1 MCRPPPV
8 ARRDDIACP
17 RQFLLQR
24 HVIKIASDRQ
34 VPTAIGPNKSLH
46 QRFGICAGPV
56 REVGECDF
64 RKSDLL
70 DAGGPHGP
78 KQAAATQVGG
88 DDPGNFPPYHLPCT
102 PRPPAHLRPRPPRP
116 PPPPHPPPP

>member
-1 MCRPPPV
+1 MEGVGAFMCRPPPV

-56 REVGECDF
+56 REVGECDL

-70 DAGGPHGP
+70 DACGTHGTT
-78 KQAAATQVGG
+78 QAATKTYGG
-88 DDPGNFPPYHLPCT
+88 KSL
-102 PRPPAHLRPRPPRP
+102 
-116 PPPPHPPPP
+116 

>member
-88 DDPGNFPPYHLPCT
+88 DDRSEEHTSELQSLMRLSYAVFCLKKK
-102 PRPPAHLRPRPPRP
+102 
-116 PPPPHPPPP
+116 